1 MAAKQASDLDSIG
14 DDVAVLK
21 RDLSRLMEHMKNGTY
36 DVATESARDAVER
49 LSNEADQIYR
59 SLAKH
64 GNRSIKSISRQV
76 EEQPLA
82 SLLVAFGVGL
92 ISGRLLGR

>member
-1 MAAKQASDLDSIG
+1 MSAKHTVDLDTIG
-14 DDVAVLK
+14 NDVAVLK

-49 LSNEADQIYR
+49 LGNEADQLYR
-59 SLAKH
+59 NLAKQ
-64 GNRSIKSISRQV
+64 GGRSMKAVSRQV

-82 SLLVAFGVGL
+82 SVLVAFGIGL
-92 ISGRLLGR
+92 IGGRLLGR

>member
-1 MAAKQASDLDSIG
+1 MSAKHNVDLDTIG
-14 DDVAVLK
+14 NDVAVLK

-36 DVATESARDAVER
+36 DVAADSAREAVER
-49 LSNEADQIYR
+49 LSNEADQLYR
-59 SLAKH
+59 SFAKQ
-64 GNRSIKSISRQV
+64 GGRSIKAVSRQV

-82 SLLVAFGVGL
+82 SVLVAFGVGL

>member
-1 MAAKQASDLDSIG
+1 MSAKHTSDLDTIG
-14 DDVAVLK
+14 DDVVKLK

-49 LSNEADQIYR
+49 LSHEADQLYR
-59 SLAKH
+59 GLAKQ
-64 GNRSIKSISRQV
+64 GNRSIKSITRHV

-82 SLLVAFGVGL
+82 SLLVAFGIGL
-92 ISGRLLGR
+92 IGGRLLGR

>member
-1 MAAKQASDLDSIG
+1 MTAKHTSDLDSIG
-14 DDVAVLK
+14 DDVALLK

-49 LSNEADQIYR
+49 LSSEADQLYR
-59 SLAKH
+59 SLAKQ
-64 GNRSIKSISRQV
+64 GGRSIKAVSRQV
-76 EEQPLA
+76 EEQPLT

>member
-1 MAAKQASDLDSIG
+1 MSAKNSSDLESIG

-21 RDLSRLMEHMKNGTY
+21 RDLSRLMAHMKNGTY
-36 DVATESARDAVER
+36 DVATGSARDAVER
-49 LSNEADQIYR
+49 LSNEADQLYR
-59 SLAKH
+59 GLAKQ
-64 GNRSIKSISRQV
+64 GNKSIKAVSRQV

-82 SLLVAFGVGL
+82 SLLVAFGIGL

>member
-1 MAAKQASDLDSIG
+1 MSAKNTSDLDAIG
-14 DDVAVLK
+14 DDVAMLK

-49 LSNEADQIYR
+49 LSNEADQLYR
-59 SLAKH
+59 GLARR
-64 GNRSIKSISRQV
+64 GNRSIKAVSRQV

-82 SLLVAFGVGL
+82 SLLVAFGIGL
-92 ISGRLLGR
+92 IGGRLLGR

>member
-1 MAAKQASDLDSIG
+1 MAAKQTSDLDSIG

-36 DVATESARDAVER
+36 DAATESARDAIER
-49 LSNEADQIYR
+49 LSSEADQLYR
-59 SLAKH
+59 NLANT

-82 SLLVAFGVGL
+82 SLLVAFGIGL

>member
-1 MAAKQASDLDSIG
+1 MSAKNASDLDAIG
-14 DDVAVLK
+14 DDVALLK

-36 DVATESARDAVER
+36 DVAKETTHDAVARISDEV
-49 LSNEADQIYR
+49 DQLYR
-59 SLAKH
+59 GLTKQ
-64 GNRSIKSISRQV
+64 GGKSIRTVSRHV

-82 SLLVAFGVGL
+82 SLLVAFGIGL

>member
-1 MAAKQASDLDSIG
+1 MTAKHTSDLDSIG
-14 DDVAVLK
+14 DDVALLK

-49 LSNEADQIYR
+49 LSSEADQLYR
-59 SLAKH
+59 SLAKQ
-64 GNRSIKSISRQV
+64 GGRSIKAVGRQV
-76 EEQPLA
+76 EEQPLT

>member
-1 MAAKQASDLDSIG
+1 MSAKHTSDLDSIG
-14 DDVAVLK
+14 DDVVKLK

-49 LSNEADQIYR
+49 LSNEADDLYR
-59 SLAKH
+59 GLVKH

-82 SLLVAFGVGL
+82 SLLVAFGIGL
-92 ISGRLLGR
+92 IGGRLLGR